1 MNEQLIE
8 SDSEMNIKI
17 GTNPIAWTNDDL
29 PELGGEIS
37 LEQCLQETRKAGYS
51 GTEMGGKFPRSPD
64 KLRKVLAGNDL
75 QLVSGWW
82 DGKLH
87 ENDVET
93 EFTSVLPHLKLLKE
107 LGAKHVIYGESSN
120 GRIGSIWNPIS
131 QRPVLTSE
139 EWKPYAA
146 KLTHLSERMAD
157 FGVGMAFHHH
167 MGTVIE
173 SDEDV
178 DRIMDATGPSV
189 GLAFDTGH
197 CLLSG
202 GDPIALCKRHRNR
215 IVHVH
220 CKDVRTDKLVKART
234 NDMSFMDAILDG
246 VFTVPGDGGV
256 DFDTILKTLKAIDY
270 SGWLVVE
277 AEQNPEKAPP
287 YHFAKLGY
295 DNLSTIA
302 KTAGF
307 HIGS

>member
-1 MNEQLIE
+1 M
-8 SDSEMNIKI
+8 SIKI

-29 PELGGEIS
+29 PELGGDIP
-37 LEQCLQETRKAGYS
+37 LDICLQQARQAGYA

-64 KLRKVLAGNDL
+64 KLREVLAAHDL

-82 DGKLH
+82 DGKAH

-93 EFTSVLPHLKLLKE
+93 EFASILPHLKLLKE
-107 LGAKHVIYGESSN
+107 LGAKHVVYGESSN
-120 GRIGSIWNPIS
+120 GRTGGIWNPMS
-131 QRPVLTSE
+131 QRPVLASE
-139 EWKPYAA
+139 EWKVYAA
-146 KLTHLSERMAD
+146 KLTELSNRMAD
-157 FGVGMAFHHH
+157 LGVGMAFHHH
-167 MGTVIE
+167 MGTLIE

-178 DRIMDATGPSV
+178 DRIMDATGLSV

-202 GDPIALCKRHRNR
+202 GDPVALCKNHKDR

-256 DFDTILKTLKAIDY
+256 DFDSILKMLSDAHY

-295 DNLSTIA
+295 DNLSVMA
-302 KTAGF
+302 ETAGF
-307 HIGS
+307 SLSG